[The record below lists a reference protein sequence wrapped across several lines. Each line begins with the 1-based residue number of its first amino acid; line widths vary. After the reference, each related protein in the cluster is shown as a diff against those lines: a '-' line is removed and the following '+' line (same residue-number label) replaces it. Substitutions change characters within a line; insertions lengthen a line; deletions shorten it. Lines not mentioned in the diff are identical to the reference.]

1 MEGAR
6 VDEAKDCPRCG
17 LVNPPSAQ
25 LSAGMSSTALARVDR
40 HIKSR
45 YLDAGRYPQA
55 LETSRTTVDR
65 LPAVFQA
72 RVWHAA
78 AAAQLGLDEEARAAA
93 AAALRLR
100 PNFTISGFLGMIR
113 LSNPRQELNLE
124 EGLRKAGLPV

>member
-1 MEGAR
+1 MADGR
-6 VDEAKDCPRCG
+6 Y
-17 LVNPPSAQ
+17 
-25 LSAGMSSTALARVDR
+25 ALALAHAGHADESIALLNRIFPLDPLPR
-40 HIKSR
+40 PIYFS
-45 YLDAGRYPQA
+45 YLANSYYLAGRYPQA

-78 AAAQLGLDEEARAAA
+78 AAAQLGFDEEARAAA

-100 PNFTISGFLGMIR
+100 PNFTIAGFLGMIR
-113 LSNPRQELNLE
+113 LANPGQALSLE